1 MRKTMWILAALPLTA
16 ASAAD
21 SPYQPLAFLAGHCW
35 KGTFPDGKQTDEHCF
50 TWIYDGKFLRD
61 QHTVHGGGHPDYLGE
76 SIYFWNST
84 IKRVEYLY
92 IENQGGYSQGPVATE
107 GRTLVFPPTQ
117 YVENG
122 ETQTYRSRWVP
133 GENAYDVVTEFQSK
147 EGWVPGFKLHMEQL
161 PDKSP
166 RVAAVLASARVM
178 RRFEP

>member
-1 MRKTMWILAALPLTA
+1 TLMAQASVTERLGNRSCNQRQPDTSVNQLIPGRTSMRKTMWMFAALPLVA
-16 ASAAD
+16 AAAD

-50 TWIYDGKFLRD
+50 SWIYDGKFLRD

-76 SIYFWNST
+76 SIYFWNSAS
-84 IKRVEYLY
+84 KRVEYLY

-122 ETQTYRSRWVP
+122 ETQTYRS
-133 GENAYDVVTEFQSK
+133 
-147 EGWVPGFKLHMEQL
+147 
-161 PDKSP
+161 
-166 RVAAVLASARVM
+166 
-178 RRFEP
+178 